1 MNWEYESPR
10 KAYGNTLVEL
20 GREREDIVVLD
31 ADLSTSTKTAMF
43 GKEFPDRFFNVGL
56 QEQNM
61 MGIAAGLARSGKT
74 VFASSF
80 AVFATGRAYDQ
91 VRQSIAYPKL
101 NVKIV
106 ATHGGVTVGEDGASH
121 QMIEDI
127 GLMCGLPNMRVIV
140 PVDSNEVRR
149 VIRFVASE
157 KGPFYVRLTR
167 TALPNLTSKNDDFV
181 FGKGIVMK
189 DGADATIIATG
200 IEVSYSLLA
209 ADILKEEGYD
219 IRVINMSTIKPIDRE
234 MIIQAARE
242 TGAIMTVEDHN
253 IYNGLGSRVAEVLVE
268 NYPVPMKR
276 HGMMDIFGRS
286 GKWNVLLEHYGM
298 DEKGIAKKMR
308 EFLKEV
314 KK

>member
-10 KAYGNTLVEL
+10 KAYGKTLVKL
-20 GREREDIVVLD
+20 GKEFENLVVLD

-43 GKEFPDRFFNVGL
+43 GKEFPERFINLGL

-61 MGIAAGLARSGKT
+61 MGIAAGLARSGKN
-74 VFASSF
+74 VFVSSF

-127 GLMCGLPNMRVIV
+127 GLMSGLPNMRVIV
-140 PVDSNEVRR
+140 PMDSNEVRS
-149 VIRFVASE
+149 VVRFVALQE
-157 KGPFYVRLTR
+157 GPFYVRLTR
-167 TALPNLTSKNDDFV
+167 TALPNITDGKFEL
-181 FGKGIVMK
+181 GKGRVMR
-189 DGADATIIATG
+189 DGDDVTIMAIG

-209 ADILKEEGYD
+209 ADKLKKEGID
-219 IRVINMSTIKPIDRE
+219 ARVINMSSVKPIDKE
-234 MIIQAARE
+234 IIIKSARE
-242 TGAIMTVEDHN
+242 TGRIVTVEDHN
-253 IYNGLGSRVAEVLVE
+253 IYNGLGSRVAEIIVE
-268 NYPVPMKR
+268 NYPVPMYR
-276 HGMMDIFGRS
+276 IGMRDQFGMS
-286 GKWNVLLEHYGM
+286 GKWNELLKYYGM
-298 DEKGIAKKMR
+298 DDDGIVKVTRKIM
-308 EFLKEV
+308 EV

>member
-1 MNWEYESPR
+1 MKWEYESPR
-10 KAYGNTLVEL
+10 KAYGETLVEL
-20 GREREDIVVLD
+20 GKEREDIVVLD
-31 ADLSTSTKTAMF
+31 ADLSTSTKTATF
-43 GKEFPDRFFNVGL
+43 GKEFPQRFFNVGL

-91 VRQSIAYPKL
+91 VRQSIAYPAL

-106 ATHGGVTVGEDGASH
+106 ATHGGITVGEDGASH

-157 KGPFYVRLTR
+157 DGPFYVRLTR
-167 TALPNLTSKNDDFV
+167 TALPNLTSEDDKFK
-181 FGKGIVMK
+181 FGKGFVMR
-189 DGADATIIATG
+189 DGSDATIIAMG
-200 IEVSYSLLA
+200 IEVSYALLA
-209 ADILKEEGYD
+209 ADMLKKEGYD
-219 IRVINMSTIKPIDRE
+219 IRVINMSTVKPIDRDT
-234 MIIQAARE
+234 IIKFARE
-242 TGAIMTVEDHN
+242 TGAMLTVEDHN

-268 NYPVPMKR
+268 NYPVPMHR
-276 HGMMDIFGRS
+276 HGMKDVFGRS
-286 GKWNVLLEHYGM
+286 GRWDALLEYYGM
-298 DEKGIAKKMR
+298 DDKGIAKEMQ

>member
-10 KAYGNTLVEL
+10 KAYGKSLVEI
-20 GREREDIVVLD
+20 GKEIKNMVVLD

-43 GKEFPDRFFNVGL
+43 GMEFPERFINLGL

-61 MGIAAGLARSGKT
+61 MGIAAGLARSGKI

-127 GLMCGLPNMRVIV
+127 GLMSGLPNMRVIV
-140 PVDSNEVRR
+140 PADSNEVRK
-149 VIRFVASE
+149 VIRTVARE

-167 TALPNLTSKNDDFV
+167 TALPNITDGEFEIGRGKIMRDGDDV
-181 FGKGIVMK
+181 
-189 DGADATIIATG
+189 TIMAIG

-209 ADILKEEGYD
+209 AEKLKKEGID
-219 IRVINMSTIKPIDRE
+219 TRVINMSSIKPIDKE
-234 MIIQAARE
+234 IIIKAARD
-242 TGAIMTVEDHN
+242 TGRIVTVEDHN

-268 NYPVPMKR
+268 NYPVRMIR
-276 HGMMDIFGRS
+276 VGMHDQFGMS
-286 GKWNVLLEHYGM
+286 GKWNELLKYYGM
-298 DEKGIAKKMR
+298 DDDGIVKSVRKIM
-308 EFLKEV
+308 EV
-314 KK
+314 KR

>member
-1 MNWEYESPR
+1 MKWEYESPR
-10 KAYGNTLVEL
+10 KAYGETLVEL
-20 GREREDIVVLD
+20 GKEREDIVVMD

-43 GKEFPDRFFNVGL
+43 GKEFPEWFFNVGL

-127 GLMCGLPNMRVIV
+127 GLMSGLPNMRVIA

-149 VIRFVASE
+149 VIRYVADE
-157 KGPFYVRLTR
+157 EGPYYVRLTR
-167 TALPNLTSKNDDFV
+167 TALPNLTSKEDEFE
-181 FGKGIVMK
+181 FGKGMVLR
-189 DGADATIIATG
+189 DGADATIIALG
-200 IEVSYSLLA
+200 IEVSYSILA
-209 ADILKEEGYD
+209 AEILKKEGYD
-219 IRVINMSTIKPIDRE
+219 VRVINMSTIKPIDKD
-234 MIIQAARE
+234 IIVKAAKE

-268 NYPVPMKR
+268 NYPIPMHR
-276 HGMMDIFGRS
+276 HGMKDVFGRS

-298 DEKGIAKKMR
+298 DDKGIAKEMR